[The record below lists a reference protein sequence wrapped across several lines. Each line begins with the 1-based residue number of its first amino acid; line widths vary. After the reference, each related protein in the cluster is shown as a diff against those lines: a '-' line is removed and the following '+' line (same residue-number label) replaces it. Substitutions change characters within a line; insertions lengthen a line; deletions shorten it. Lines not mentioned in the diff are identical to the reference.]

1 VSEPGT
7 PLPDP
12 YLARATDPPRT
23 SGNAIASV
31 VLSLLG
37 FVCLP
42 AIGGL
47 LGVTLGVA
55 AKSEIDHSS
64 GRLTGKAMATTGIA
78 LGALNLIVTVLGV
91 AGLIGWLD
99 TLDASSASTAAPIA
113 PASPPLLAPAPPPK
127 PPAAATRAG
136 AKPGSASREGGVVV
150 TRVGRITLVDVG
162 RDVDSLRSELERQ
175 SIAAR
180 KDGQKL
186 LLWLVTPDC
195 RPCNG
200 VAASL
205 PDAEMQEALAG
216 LRVVRLDVR
225 DFGVELSFLGA
236 PTQKIPGFVLV
247 SPNLRAADYVHGGE
261 WDDDIAKNIAP
272 VLGKFV
278 RGTYTARREPW
289 RGGAR
294 DDETAL

>member
-12 YLARATDPPRT
+12 FVARANDPART

-55 AKSEIDHSS
+55 AKSEINHSQ
-64 GRLTGKAMATTGIA
+64 GRIAGQALATTGIA

-91 AGLIGWLD
+91 AGLVSWLD
-99 TLDASSASTAAPIA
+99 TLDASSGPTVAPIA
-113 PASPPLLAPAPPPK
+113 TASPPFVAPAPSTKRP
-127 PPAAATRAG
+127 AATRAG
-136 AKPGSASREGGVVV
+136 AKSGASSREGGIVV
-150 TRVGRITLVDVG
+150 TRIGGVTLVDVD
-162 RDVDSLRSELERQ
+162 RDVDSLKNELDRQ
-175 SIAAR
+175 ATAAR
-180 KDGQKL
+180 TDGQKL

-200 VAASL
+200 VAAAL
-205 PDAEMQEALAG
+205 PEATMQEALAG
-216 LRVVRLDVR
+216 MRLVRLDVR
-225 DFGVELSFLGA
+225 DFGVELAFIGA

-247 SPNLRAADYVHGGE
+247 GSDLRATDYVHGGE

-278 RGTYTARREPW
+278 RGTYITRREPW
-289 RGGAR
+289 RGGSR